1 MSATTTPVPTSA
13 PGSAPTSAPAA
24 TPTAGPDG
32 PAPTDRTVRIVTW
45 VAVVVVGLL
54 LAALTAAVGPGDRQ
68 RAVPLDPTSTATSGS
83 RAVVRVLEQQ
93 GTRVDV
99 VHDADALDVG
109 TGDTVLVDDSAGVLD
124 RAVARR
130 IARTAPDVVLVTND
144 PGILESFAVDARP
157 AGSTSSTR
165 VASTATC
172 PIPAARTAG
181 SVTVVGATYDT
192 DDTRVER
199 CAPSGTGA
207 DTRWGLLRATTADGR
222 VTVLGTTGVLRN
234 DTVTRAGNAAL
245 ALGLLGS
252 GDRLVWYV
260 PTADGTDAAPSLGDL
275 APPWVPSAI
284 AVLGIVAVAAALWRG
299 RRLGPL
305 VVERLPVVVRAAETT
320 EGRAR
325 LYARVR
331 DRTHALDTLR
341 LAAVRRIGRSLGLP
355 RSAHVDEV
363 VRRAAAV
370 TGRSADAVG
379 AVLVGGTTADDRALV
394 DGAAALDELEHALR
408 RARSGDVGRASRP
421 DPTTA
426 APTRPALTRP
436 APTRPGPTRPD
447 PNTTQPT
454 TPKRPGGRS

>member
-1 MSATTTPVPTSA
+1 MSATTTP
-13 PGSAPTSAPAA
+13 APTSAHAA
-24 TPTAGPDG
+24 TPLADPDG
-32 PAPTDRTVRIVTW
+32 PRTSERGVRIVTW
-45 VAVVVVGLL
+45 IVVVVVGLL
-54 LAALTAAVGPGDRQ
+54 LAALTAAVGQDDQQ
-68 RAVPLDPTSTATSGS
+68 RPAPLDPTSTTASGS
-83 RAVVRVLEQQ
+83 RALVRVLEQQ

-99 VHDADALDVG
+99 VHDADALAVG

-124 RAVARR
+124 RGVARR
-130 IARTAPDVVLVTND
+130 IARAAPDVVLVTND
-144 PGILESFAVDARP
+144 PGVLESFDVDARP

-172 PIPAARTAG
+172 AITAARTAG
-181 SVTVVGATYDT
+181 AVSVVGATYDT
-192 DDTRVER
+192 DDPRVER
-199 CAPSGTGA
+199 CAPFGTGS
-207 DTRWGLLRATTADGR
+207 DTRWGLLRSTTADGR

-284 AVLGIVAVAAALWRG
+284 AVLGAVAVAAALWRG

-363 VRRAAAV
+363 GRRAAAV
-370 TGRSADAVG
+370 TGRGAGEVG
-379 AVLVGGTTADDRALV
+379 AVLVGGTTGDDRALL
-394 DGAAALDELEHALR
+394 DGAAALDDLEQAVR

-421 DPTTA
+421 DPDRTDPDRT
-426 APTRPALTRP
+426 
-436 APTRPGPTRPD
+436 GPTRSGRSGAD
-447 PNTTQPT
+447 PTGTAPTGMPTDQTRPT
-454 TPKRPGGRS
+454 TRKRPGGRS

>member
-1 MSATTTPVPTSA
+1 MSSATTSARVGPSGRDTTTSA
-13 PGSAPTSAPAA
+13 TESGGPGPS
-24 TPTAGPDG
+24 
-32 PAPTDRTVRIVTW
+32 DRGVRIVTW

-54 LAALTAAVGPGDRQ
+54 LAALTAAVGRDDRE
-68 RAVPLDPTSTATSGS
+68 RDVPLDPTSTSASGS
-83 RAVVRVLEQQ
+83 RALVEVLGQQ
-93 GTRVDV
+93 GTTVDV
-99 VHDADALDVG
+99 VHDADAVEVG
-109 TGDTVLVDDSAGVLD
+109 TDATVLVDDSAGVLD
-124 RAVARR
+124 RGVARR
-130 IARTAPDVVLVTND
+130 LARTVGDVVLVTDD
-144 PGILESFAVDARP
+144 PGVLESFGVDARP

-165 VASTATC
+165 VAATTTC
-172 PIPAARTAG
+172 PIPAARAAG

-192 DDTRVER
+192 DDADVQR
-199 CAPSGTGA
+199 CAPSGSGA
-207 DTRWGLLRATTADGR
+207 DTRWGLLSADTEDGR

-260 PTADGTDAAPSLGDL
+260 PTPDGTDAAPSLGDL
-275 APPWVPSAI
+275 APPWVPSAL
-284 AVLGIVAVAAALWRG
+284 AVLGLVAVAAASWRG

-341 LAAVRRIGRSLGLP
+341 LAALRRIGRSLGLP

-370 TGRSADAVG
+370 TGRSAAEVG
-379 AVLVGGTTADDRALV
+379 AVLVGGTTGDNRALV
-394 DGAAALDELEHALR
+394 EGAAALDELEHAVH

-421 DPTTA
+421 APDEPPTRPTGPTGSPAGPTGSPAGPTTA
-426 APTRPALTRP
+426 TTRT
-436 APTRPGPTRPD
+436 
-447 PNTTQPT
+447 
-454 TPKRPGGRS
+454 RPGGRS

>member
-1 MSATTTPVPTSA
+1 M
-13 PGSAPTSAPAA
+13 SAPTAPAEA
-24 TPTAGPDG
+24 A
-32 PAPTDRTVRIVTW
+32 APTGVPGAATAAGEDRKPRSDRVLRVVGWI
-45 VAVVVVGLL
+45 AVVVVGLL
-54 LAALTAAVGPGDRQ
+54 LAALTAAVGQGDPQ
-68 RAVPLDPTSTATSGS
+68 RPVPLDPTSTATSGS

-124 RAVARR
+124 RGVARR

-144 PGILESFAVDARP
+144 PGVLESFDVDARP

-165 VASTATC
+165 VASTASC

-192 DDTRVER
+192 DDPTVER

-207 DTRWGLLRATTADGR
+207 DTRWGLLRTTTVDGR
-222 VTVLGTTGVLRN
+222 VTLLGTTGVLRN
-234 DTVTRAGNAAL
+234 DTVIRAGNAAL

-260 PTADGTDAAPSLGDL
+260 PTAAGSDAAPSLGDL

-284 AVLGIVAVAAALWRG
+284 AVLGLVAVAAALWRG

-363 VRRAAAV
+363 VRRTAAV
-370 TGRSADAVG
+370 TGRSADRVG
-379 AVLVGGTTADDRALV
+379 AVLVGGSTDDDRALV
-394 DGAAALDELEHALR
+394 DGAAALDELEHAVR
-408 RARSGDVGRASRP
+408 RARSGDAGRASRS
-421 DPTTA
+421 
-426 APTRPALTRP
+426 APTGAPAE
-436 APTRPGPTRPD
+436 PTP
-447 PNTTQPT
+447 PT
-454 TPKRPGGRS
+454 TPERPGGRS